1 MNHVSR
7 PSRFFFRFSTTR
19 LVGLFLTLAL
29 VTGLGLWGIGD
40 LHAQEATPAVPTPA
54 AQPVASPLHP
64 TFSLL
69 DANGENVLTSG
80 LPLSTMQTC
89 GTCHNTAFIASHNF
103 HVNVG
108 LDTFSAPGTQ
118 PGGQPWEMSNG
129 LYGGW
134 DPITYRYLTPSG
146 DELYDLGVADWVKL
160 YGQRHVGGGPATTAP
175 DGTPLADVA
184 VVDGDPIT
192 HSYDP
197 TTGTL
202 SVWDWTES
210 GVEEMNCFLCH
221 MADPDLDARSDEL
234 AGGNFGW
241 ANTATLA
248 NTDIVLKEGEGWI
261 WNPDAF
267 TADGELSANRVFIQD
282 PAPDNCGTCHG
293 TVHTGATPLLPG
305 EITEDDLHTL
315 HTGQIFTGQR
325 IMDTGL
331 NVENKGELSRSYDI
345 HAERNV
351 ACNDCH
357 FAVNNPIYH
366 RETDASRPDHLTFDP
381 RRLDYDYYLV
391 QPEHNFARGETAQD
405 LVSPQYADSM
415 RRCESCHDAQSNH
428 DWLPY
433 TDLHLSALSCESCHI
448 PQLYA
453 PTLEQMDWTVIQP
466 DGAGLA
472 TYRGVD
478 GDVNDLTSLITG
490 YEPVLMLRT
499 GVDGESQ
506 LAPFNLVTTYFW
518 TYGDP
523 VRPVR
528 LEDLRRVYLTDDGAG
543 DTYRPQILAIFDG
556 DGNGQLD
563 EIELRLDSTAKVELV
578 QAELSALGL
587 TNPQIQGEVQSNA
600 ISHNVTNGTFA
611 TGDCRTCHI
620 EDSRLN
626 RPFQVVAYSPGGVS
640 PQFPQASGMGPV
652 GELMVGENST
662 VNYIP
667 DTAALGFYL
676 PGYNRVEWVGWVG
689 LSAFM
694 LTLAGVFVHGGLR
707 VYQAGRRV
715 NRHHPAGTM
724 HEFYMYSYYERA
736 WHWLQTIVILL
747 LLATGTIIHRPDTL
761 GFMDLGLVVPIH
773 NVLAVLLLANAL
785 FAAFYHF
792 ASGQIRQYLP
802 EPVGYF
808 PQMLTQAE
816 YYLRGIFRGDPHP
829 FQKLPGRKLNPLQQV
844 TYLVILNVL
853 LPLQV
858 ITGILMWGVQEWPIL
873 TARLGG
879 LPWLAPFHT
888 LIAWFFATFVVL
900 HVYLITTGHTP
911 TAALK
916 AMTVGW
922 EKVELIDEN
931 NNE

>member
-1 MNHVSR
+1 M
-7 PSRFFFRFSTTR
+7 PSRFFFRFSTAR
-19 LVGLFLTLAL
+19 LVGLILTAAL
-29 VTGLGLWGIGD
+29 FMGVVLWGIGGVQ
-40 LHAQEATPAVPTPA
+40 AQEATPAAPAPA
-54 AQPVASPLHP
+54 AQRLGSPLHP
-64 TFSLL
+64 TFPLL
-69 DANGENVLTSG
+69 DADGVNVLTSG
-80 LPLSTMQTC
+80 RSLSTMQTC
-89 GTCHNTAFIASHNF
+89 GACHDTEFIADHSF
-103 HVNVG
+103 HVSVG
-108 LDTFSAPGTQ
+108 LDELSPPGTRL
-118 PGGQPWEMSNG
+118 GSLPWEMSAG
-129 LYGGW
+129 LFGGW
-134 DPITYRYLTPSG
+134 DPITYRYLTPPG
-146 DELYDLGVADWVKL
+146 DELYDLGVADWIKF
-160 YGQRHVGGGPATTAP
+160 YGQRHVGGGPAMIAP
-175 DGTPLADVA
+175 NGTPLLDVV
-184 VVDGDPIT
+184 VVDGDPVT
-192 HSYDP
+192 HSHDP
-197 TTGTL
+197 ATGQL
-202 SVWDWTES
+202 SVWDWNES

-221 MADPDLDARSDEL
+221 MAEPDRAARSDEL
-234 AGGNFGW
+234 TAGNFGW

-248 NTDIVLKEGEGWI
+248 GTDIVVKDGEVWA

-267 TADGELSANRVFIQD
+267 TSDGALSADRIFIQD
-282 PAPDNCGTCHG
+282 PTPDNCGACHG
-293 TVHTGATPLLPG
+293 TVHTGSDPLMPD
-305 EITEDDLHTL
+305 EITENDLHTQR
-315 HTGQIFTGQR
+315 TGQIFTGQR

-331 NVENKGELSRSYDI
+331 NVENKDELSRSYDI

-351 ACNDCH
+351 VCTNCH

-366 RETDASRPDHLTFDP
+366 QEPEGTRPDNLLFDP
-381 RRLDYDYYLV
+381 RRLDYDYYLI
-391 QPEHNFARGETAQD
+391 QPEHNFARGEAAQY
-405 LVSPQYADSM
+405 LVAPQYADAM
-415 RRCESCHDAQSNH
+415 RRCESCHDAESTH

-453 PTLEQMDWTVIQP
+453 PTLEQVDWTVIQP
-466 DGAGLA
+466 DGAGLL

-478 GDVNDLTSLITG
+478 GDVNDMTSLITG

-523 VRPVR
+523 ERPVR
-528 LEDLRRVYLTDDGAG
+528 LEDLRRVYLTEDGAG
-543 DTYRPQILAIFDG
+543 GSYRPQILALFDG

-563 EIELRLDSTAKVELV
+563 EVELRLDSAAKVELV
-578 QAELSALGL
+578 QGELAALGL
-587 TNPQIQGEVQSNA
+587 TDPQIQGEIQPNA

-611 TGDCRTCHI
+611 TGDCRTCHN

-626 RPFQVVAYSPGGVS
+626 RPFSVAAYLPGDVS
-640 PQFPQASGMGPV
+640 PQFTQGSSMAPV
-652 GELMVGENST
+652 GELVVSENST

-667 DTAALGFYL
+667 NTAALGFYL
-676 PGYNRVEWVGWVG
+676 PGHNRVDWVGWVG

-707 VYQAGRRV
+707 VYQASRQA
-715 NRHHPAGTM
+715 NRPHHEGPL
-724 HEFYMYSYYERA
+724 HKFYMYSFYERA
-736 WHWLQTIVILL
+736 WHWMQTIVILL

-773 NVLAVLLLANAL
+773 NVLAALLLANAL

-808 PQMLTQAE
+808 PQLLTQAE
-816 YYLRGIFRGDPHP
+816 YYLRGIFRGEPHP
-829 FQKLPGRKLNPLQQV
+829 FQKLPGRKLNPLQQI

-858 ITGILMWGVQEWPIL
+858 ITGILMWGAQEWL
-873 TARLGG
+873 TLTIRLGG

-916 AMTVGW
+916 AMTLGW
-922 EKVELIDEN
+922 EEVEMINGEAES
-931 NNE
+931 NE